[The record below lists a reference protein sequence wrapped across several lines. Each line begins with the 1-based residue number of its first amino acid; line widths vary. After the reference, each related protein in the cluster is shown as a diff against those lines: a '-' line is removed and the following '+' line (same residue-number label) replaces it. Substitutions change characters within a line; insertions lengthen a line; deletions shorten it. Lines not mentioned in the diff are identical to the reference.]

1 MGRQGL
7 PQSLFWLR
15 SKDISTGFVFT
26 DAFCGAARQCLSRG
40 SFLQSQEHT
49 APPDSF
55 PRLLAS
61 WRSIM
66 QTTSCQL
73 SQGCWLSVL
82 ASPRNQIPARFPFHF
97 CQPGTGTAASSGL
110 GGGGAGM
117 GLSWC
122 SLPARLQPPPAAPQ
136 AIPAPSHPL
145 WPCYRELDM
154 FMASEGQAASPC
166 LSSAPSLPYPRCWP
180 GFKPDQAVG
189 EHRFC
194 SAHQSPGCISP
205 KRCQGALQGPGH
217 SPVGSE

>member
-1 MGRQGL
+1 MRRQGL
-7 PQSLFWLR
+7 PQSLFWLH

-26 DAFCGAARQCLSRG
+26 DAFCGAARQCLSGG

-49 APPDSF
+49 APPHSF

-73 SQGCWLSVL
+73 SQGCWLGVL

-110 GGGGAGM
+110 GGGGAGA
-117 GLSWC
+117 GLSRC

-136 AIPAPSHPL
+136 AIPVPSHPL
-145 WPCYRELDM
+145 TATLLGAGHVYGLRG
-154 FMASEGQAASPC
+154 ASSFPLPK
-166 LSSAPSLPYPRCWP
+166 LSTQP
-180 GFKPDQAVG
+180 
-189 EHRFC
+189 
-194 SAHQSPGCISP
+194 
-205 KRCQGALQGPGH
+205 
-217 SPVGSE
+217 PVPLLLAKFQTRPVRG